1 MICLCHKK
9 EDRCSKRQR
18 LSEGAPADMCRSWAP
33 LLLQQGRASSWPRST
48 SPGPQKRLCASA
60 PERCPPAEEGLPD
73 MSDAPEALH
82 HTPATFEPEC
92 LVPE

>member
-1 MICLCHKK
+1 MICLYRKK
-9 EDRCSKRQR
+9 ADRCSKRRR
-18 LSEGAPADMCRSWAP
+18 LSEGAPADMCRNWAP

-60 PERCPPAEEGLPD
+60 LERRPLAEEGLPD
-73 MSDAPEALH
+73 MDDAPEALRH
-82 HTPATFEPEC
+82 MPATFEPEC